1 MLINGA
7 KNLVKV
13 ISAYFGKPNE
23 LTDVNWQEV
32 FVASKV
38 HNVTSI
44 FYEAVK
50 DRDDVPKEVLNDA
63 KKQTLALI
71 NQQILQEY
79 YTEKVFE
86 KLEEKGIKYLPL
98 KGYIMRRYYPRPDL
112 RNSCDSDVLYD
123 AKKEEQIAPIMQELG
138 FNSDDLG
145 EAWIN
150 GVVRIE
156 MHDKLFSDKEIHYKY
171 YDDVLGW
178 DRLNTENKI
187 RCDFTDEDY
196 YVYFLAH
203 ASKHFI
209 NAGFGIR
216 TIMDIYVFNKEK
228 PNLDKEYVKKE
239 LEKLGIYKFSKC
251 LEKIADIWFKEGESD
266 EEIKLLEEY
275 VLTSGA
281 YGIKEH
287 GAVMRFSGKNK
298 IANRTKKRYFL
309 RALFPSYKNMKTS
322 YTVLRKAPILLP
334 FVWVYRWFK
343 AILKKR
349 YRIGEIKKEG
359 DLINDKNSAEIK
371 KLLEITDFPDYN
383 L

>member
-1 MLINGA
+1 MLVDSA
-7 KNLVKV
+7 KNLVKI
-13 ISAYFGKPNE
+13 ISGYFGKPEN
-23 LTDVNWQEV
+23 LADVNWQEIFAV
-32 FVASKV
+32 SKA

-50 DRDDVPKEVLNDA
+50 DRDDVPKEVLNAA
-63 KKQTLALI
+63 KQQTLALL

-79 YTEKVFE
+79 YTEKVFV

-112 RNSCDSDVLYD
+112 RSSCDSDILYD

-138 FNSDDLG
+138 FLL
-145 EAWIN
+145 EHEWMN

-156 MHDKLFSDKEIHYKY
+156 MHTELFGRHELHYKY

-178 DRLNTENKI
+178 DRLKTENKI
-187 RCDFTDEDY
+187 RYDFTDEDY
-196 YVYFLAH
+196 YIYFLAH
-203 ASKHFI
+203 ASKHFSS
-209 NAGFGIR
+209 AGFGIR

-228 PNLDKEYVKKE
+228 PNLDKEYIKKE

-251 LEKIADIWFKEGESD
+251 LEKIADIWFNEGESD

-287 GAVMRFSGKNK
+287 GTVMRSSNKDKSAKGNKARYIFSM
-298 IANRTKKRYFL
+298 I
-309 RALFPSYKNMKTS
+309 FPSYKNMQTS
-322 YTVLRKAPILLP
+322 YTVLRKVPILLP

-343 AILKKR
+343 VLFKR
-349 YRIGEIKKEG
+349 REKIGEVKKSVN
-359 DLINDKNSAEIK
+359 LINDKNSAEIK